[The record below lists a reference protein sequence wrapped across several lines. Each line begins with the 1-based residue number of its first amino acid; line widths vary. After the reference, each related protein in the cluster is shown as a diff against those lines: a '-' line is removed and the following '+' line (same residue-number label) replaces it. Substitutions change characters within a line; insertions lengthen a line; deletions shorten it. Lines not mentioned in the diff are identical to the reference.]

1 MQLDMFSVI
10 ILSTKLH
17 VCDSASVLVPWGA
30 IGGGLGAAVF
40 VIVIAVIILFLLKRR
55 GFFVKKEQSGSGTF
69 INPLRASS
77 SKQKP
82 DTRY

>member
-1 MQLDMFSVI
+1 MFSVI

-17 VCDSASVLVPWGA
+17 VCDSASAPVTWGV
-30 IGGGLGAAVF
+30 LGAAVF
-40 VIVIAVIILFLLKRR
+40 ITVIAVVVVFLLRRR

-69 INPLRASS
+69 VDPLRASN